1 MSSNMGGLGMV
12 LHENDPAVIEACR
25 QGDHDAFALLF
36 EANRDK
42 VYSIALRFSGNE
54 ASAMDIAQEAF
65 IKLLAHIKDFR
76 SEARFDTWLYRLV
89 VNTCLDHRRRRRN
102 LLPIL
107 EDLVDSVR
115 PSTETVLTDLL
126 RDEAQGQVQEAVA
139 RLSPEHRMVVVLRYT
154 EGLSYE
160 EIAEILR
167 CSRGTVAS
175 RLNRAHKILAR
186 RLVKFRN
193 SGSQNS
199 GGNRGRV

>member
-1 MSSNMGGLGMV
+1 MV
-12 LHENDPAVIEACR
+12 LHEDEREVIESCR

-36 EANRDK
+36 EAHRDQ

-54 ASAMDIAQEAF
+54 ATAMDIAQEAF
-65 IKLLAHIKDFR
+65 LKVLSHIKDFR

-107 EDLVDSVR
+107 EDIVDVVR
-115 PSTETVLTDLL
+115 PSRETVLGDLL
-126 RDEAQGQVQEAVA
+126 RAEAHDEVREIVS
-139 RLSPEHRMVVVLRYT
+139 RLAPEHRMVVVLRYT

-160 EIAEILR
+160 QIAEILG

-186 RLVKFRN
+186 KLTKFRN
-193 SGSQNS
+193 SGGSC
-199 GGNRGRV
+199 VTA

>member
-1 MSSNMGGLGMV
+1 MGGLGMV
-12 LHENDPAVIEACR
+12 LHENDAEVIEACR
-25 QGDHDAFALLF
+25 QGDQNAFTLLF
-36 EANRDK
+36 EAHRDK
-42 VYSIALRFSGNE
+42 VYSIALRYSGDPS
-54 ASAMDIAQEAF
+54 AAMDIAQETF

-76 SEARFDTWLYRLV
+76 QEARFDTWLYRLV
-89 VNTCLDHRRRRRN
+89 VNTCLDHRRRRRP

-115 PSTETVLTDLL
+115 PSPNTVLMDLL
-126 RDEAQGQVQEAVA
+126 RDEAEESVRMMVA

-160 EIAEILR
+160 EIAEIVG

-186 RLVKFRN
+186 RLVKFRGIN
-193 SGSQNS
+193 HG
-199 GGNRGRV
+199 